1 MSSTQR
7 MVVLLYGIVS
17 YAVFFCI
24 FVYKI
29 GFMTNLVVPKSID
42 GPVGDGGSG
51 VLINVVLLGLF
62 AIQHSTMARPGFKA
76 KWTKIVPEPIERSTY
91 VLITSVLLIVMVL
104 QWRPMTETI
113 IWQVDAPAIR
123 AILHGLSVLGFGIV
137 LYSSCLIDHFDLFG
151 LRQVVLCFRG
161 QPYTSPVFRTRGL
174 YRFIR
179 HPLLAGFIIAFWSAP
194 TMTTG
199 HLLFSVAT
207 TAYIFI
213 GVTLEE
219 RDLLNQLGEDYKH
232 YRARTPMFL
241 PLGKKG

>member
-1 MSSTQR
+1 MSSSKR
-7 MVVLLYGIVS
+7 MVFLIYGIVS
-17 YAVFFCI
+17 YAAFFGI
-24 FVYKI
+24 FVYMI
-29 GFMTNLVVPKSID
+29 GFLTNLVVPKSID

-113 IWQVDAPAIR
+113 IWQVDASAIR

-179 HPLLAGFIIAFWSAP
+179 HPLLAGFMIAFWSAP
-194 TMTTG
+194 TMTAG
-199 HLLFSVAT
+199 HLLFAVAT
-207 TAYIFI
+207 TVYMFI
-213 GVTLEE
+213 GLTLEE
-219 RDLLNQLGEDYKH
+219 RDLLNVLGEDYKQ

>member
-1 MSSTQR
+1 MSSTKR

-17 YAVFFCI
+17 YAAFFGI
-24 FVYKI
+24 FVYMI
-29 GFMTNLVVPKSID
+29 GFLANLVVPKSID
-42 GPVGDGGSG
+42 APVGDGGGSG
-51 VLINVVLLGLF
+51 VLINVMLLGLF
-62 AIQHSTMARPGFKA
+62 AVQHSTMARPGFKA
-76 KWTKIVPEPIERSTY
+76 RWTKIVPEPIERSTY
-91 VLITSVLLIVMVL
+91 VLFTSLLLMLMVW
-104 QWRPMTETI
+104 QWRPMTGV
-113 IWQVDAPAIR
+113 IWQVDAPAMR
-123 AILHGLSVLGFGIV
+123 AILTGVYFLGFGTV
-137 LYSSCLIDHFDLFG
+137 LYASFLIDHFDLFG

-161 QPYTSPVFRTRGL
+161 QPYTSPVFRMRGL

-194 TMTTG
+194 TMTAG

>member
-1 MSSTQR
+1 MSSSKR
-7 MVVLLYGIVS
+7 MVFLIYGIVS
-17 YAVFFCI
+17 YAAFFGI
-24 FVYKI
+24 FVYMI
-29 GFMTNLVVPKSID
+29 GFLTNLVVPKSID

-113 IWQVDAPAIR
+113 IWQVDASAIR

-179 HPLLAGFIIAFWSAP
+179 HPLLAGFMIAFWSAP
-194 TMTTG
+194 TMTAG
-199 HLLFSVAT
+199 HLLFAVAT
-207 TAYIFI
+207 TVYMFI

-219 RDLLNQLGEDYKH
+219 RDLLNVLGEDYKQ

>member
-1 MSSTQR
+1 MSSSKR
-7 MVVLLYGIVS
+7 MVFLLYGVVS
-17 YAVFFCI
+17 YAAFFGI
-24 FVYKI
+24 FVYMI
-29 GFMTNLVVPKSID
+29 GFLANLAVPKSID
-42 GPVGDGGSG
+42 APVGDGGGSG
-51 VLINVVLLGLF
+51 ALINVVLLGLF
-62 AIQHSTMARPGFKA
+62 AVQHSTMARPGFKA
-76 KWTKIVPEPIERSTY
+76 QWTKIVPEPIERSTY
-91 VLITSVLLIVMVL
+91 VLITSLLLMLMVW
-104 QWRPMTETI
+104 QWRPMTAVV
-113 IWQVDAPAIR
+113 WQVDAPAIR
-123 AILHGLSVLGFGIV
+123 AILTGVYFLGFGTV
-137 LYSSCLIDHFDLFG
+137 LYASFLIDHFDLFG

-161 QPYTSPVFRTRGL
+161 QPYAPPVFRMRGL

-219 RDLLNQLGEDYKH
+219 RDLLNVLGEDYKQ